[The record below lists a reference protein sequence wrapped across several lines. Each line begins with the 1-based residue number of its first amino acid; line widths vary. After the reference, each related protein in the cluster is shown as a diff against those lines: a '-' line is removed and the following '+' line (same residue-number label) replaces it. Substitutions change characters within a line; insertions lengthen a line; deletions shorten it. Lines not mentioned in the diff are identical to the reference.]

1 MDLIKILK
9 EKDPK
14 RAFVF
19 GMGGGGDIVSTIPV
33 ANFLK
38 LFDFEVIHGGVLWDR
53 LIIDPKPG
61 PRAIEELENME
72 KLNEVLAFVNENTRT
87 NYGVKP
93 NLARSAKYLGK
104 VVALDITKGVKKLG
118 RGLEEF
124 ILENRIG
131 LVIGVDAGGDAIAI
145 GYESGVRSPLA
156 DALSVAVL
164 NEIGGIVAVSGIGGD
179 GELKFEELMLNI
191 SGLFRNGGFLGCS
204 SITAEDCTE
213 MLKLCEEVLTEASKI
228 PIMAYNGEL
237 GLKKIR
243 KGRTVLITPLSAL
256 IFYFKADEVF
266 EINETARLIRDA
278 KNLEEANRILNKNG
292 ITTELDYERSVSN
305 IEIT

>member
-38 LFDFEVIHGGVLWDR
+38 LFEFEVIHGGVLWDR

>member
-1 MDLIKILK
+1 MELIRMLK
-9 EKDPK
+9 ECKHK
-14 RAFVF
+14 KAFVF

-38 LFDFEVIHGGVLWDR
+38 LFEFEVIHGGVLWDR

-72 KLNEVLAFVNENTRT
+72 KFNEVLAFVNENTRT